1 MSGGPFRLI
10 HGGRSEEPTPGLLIV
25 GASEVVTLAGGV
37 RMGERQGDVGRL
49 SAADFG
55 GPDAPDAPVVACWEG
70 RIAAVGPRAA
80 LEAALEAEGYQLGR
94 FARLD
99 AGGGSVTPGLID
111 PHTHLL
117 FAGSREGEW
126 QMRQRGAGYLEI
138 LEAGGGILSTVAATR
153 EASTEALLA
162 HGRRWLDEMLGH
174 GVTTI
179 EAKSGYGLDL
189 ETEIRLIEAAYQLGR
204 EGPIDIVPTY
214 LGAHAV
220 PPEFRSRPDGTE
232 AYVRSVIEEQLPGV
246 AAHGRARFCDVFCE
260 NGVFSADQSR
270 RILEAAAG
278 YGLALRLHAD
288 ELAPS
293 GGAELA
299 AELGAASAD
308 HLATPSEA
316 GIDALAAAAGEGRP
330 VVATVLPATTWFLM
344 KDHGAPARTFIERG
358 VPVALGTDFNPGTSP
373 TASLPLAMTVACLE
387 LGLTPDEAL
396 SAVTINAARAIGLE
410 DEIGSLEPG
419 KSADLVI
426 WRVPSSTPDPVLAGR
441 RPGADGRQARARRP
455 RPGLTPAPADLGLLA
470 ARFEEDGRRL
480 ERQARRR
487 HRQLRLGDRL
497 GAHLVEEALERLGA
511 IGVVVADRHRDHD
524 LRVELGDELRG
535 PGRRHRAAER
545 NAGDVHRADVPE
557 LLLRQE
563 VADVAEVDGVDA
575 IDLDD
580 EGDLLARFGPAGVVA
595 IGPDA
600 GDEDL
605 LDLVLAGAVEHE
617 RAVQARRQ
625 ERAPVARML
634 ALAPVAAGDRRGG

>member
-10 HGGRSEEPTPGLLIV
+10 HGGRNDEPTPGLLIV
-25 GASEVVTLAGGV
+25 GAAEVVTLAGGV
-37 RMGERQGDVGRL
+37 RMGEAQADVGRL
-49 SAADFG
+49 TAADVG

-80 LEAALEAEGYQLGR
+80 LEVALEAEGYPLGR

-99 AGGGSVTPGLID
+99 AGGGTVTPGLID

-126 QMRQRGAGYLEI
+126 LLRQRGAGYLEI
-138 LEAGGGILSTVAATR
+138 HAAGGGILSTVAATR
-153 EASTEALLA
+153 AASPDELMA

-189 ETEIRLIEAAYQLGR
+189 ETEIRLIEAAYRLGE
-204 EGPIDIVPTY
+204 EGPIDVIPTY

-232 AYVRSVIEEQLPGV
+232 AYVRSIIEEQLPGV

-260 NGVFSADQSR
+260 GGVFDPDQSR

-278 YGLALRLHAD
+278 YGLLTRLHAD

-316 GIDALAAAAGEGRP
+316 GIDALALAAAEDRA

-358 VPVALGTDFNPGTSP
+358 IPVAIGTDFNPGTSP
-373 TASLPLAMTVACLE
+373 TASLPMAMTVGCLE

-396 SAVTINAARAIGLE
+396 SAVTINAARAIGME

-419 KSADLVI
+419 KSADLVV
-426 WRVPSSTPDPVLAGR
+426 WRVPTSAQIPYW
-441 RPGADGRQARARRP
+441 
-455 RPGLTPAPADLGLLA
+455 PAADLS
-470 ARFEEDGRRL
+470 RTVIKRGRVVL
-480 ERQARRR
+480 
-487 HRQLRLGDRL
+487 DR
-497 GAHLVEEALERLGA
+497 G
-511 IGVVVADRHRDHD
+511 
-524 LRVELGDELRG
+524 
-535 PGRRHRAAER
+535 
-545 NAGDVHRADVPE
+545 
-557 LLLRQE
+557 
-563 VADVAEVDGVDA
+563 
-575 IDLDD
+575 
-580 EGDLLARFGPAGVVA
+580 
-595 IGPDA
+595 
-600 GDEDL
+600 
-605 LDLVLAGAVEHE
+605 
-617 RAVQARRQ
+617 
-625 ERAPVARML
+625 
-634 ALAPVAAGDRRGG
+634 